1 MDYKKIQS
9 IIAEKNKIFISS
21 HINPDGDSLGSALA
35 VYHYLTKLGK
45 DCRIINHSPVP
56 ETYSFLNEDK
66 IFHELDGD
74 SSGFIKNADL
84 GIILDIGDFYRLGD
98 IAYIIEDH
106 SIETVSIDHHPQSDN
121 DFFTNTFIDLEACS
135 VGEILY
141 SYFCD
146 IDKTIID
153 KDIIL
158 GLYIAVLTDTGSFR
172 HSNTTEMSHKIA
184 VDAINLE
191 LDIAK
196 IYQKIYESSS
206 VSRIKLLGNVIQNL
220 NFDCNGQLAWF
231 AINEDMVKEV
241 NGSNQDFDGFA
252 DFFRSIK
259 GVEVSM
265 MLYDLKGKVRLSF
278 RSKGKYK
285 VSEIAKKMGGGGHPF
300 AAAALVEGEFSQVK
314 SNGLNMLSTYINKYD
329 ENNIS

>member
-1 MDYKKIQS
+1 MNFKEIEN
-9 IIAEKNKIFISS
+9 IITGKDKIFISS
-21 HINPDGDSLGSALA
+21 HINPDGDSLGSAFA
-35 VYHYLTKLGK
+35 VYHYLKKLGK
-45 DCRIINHSPVP
+45 DCKIVNHSPLP
-56 ETYSFLNEDK
+56 EIYQFLNEED
-66 IFHELDGD
+66 IFCQLDGD

-98 IAYIIEDH
+98 IAHIIEEN
-106 SIETVSIDHHPQSDN
+106 SIETLSIDHHPQSDN
-121 DFFTNTFIDLEACS
+121 DFFTNTFIDVNACS

-141 SYFCD
+141 SYFME

-153 KDIIL
+153 KQMML
-158 GLYIAVLTDTGSFR
+158 GMYIAVLTDTGSFR
-172 HSNTTEMSHKIA
+172 HSNTTELSHKIA
-184 VDAINLE
+184 VTAISMN
-191 LDIAK
+191 LDIAN

-220 NFDCNGQLAWF
+220 NFDCNGELAWF
-231 AINEDMVKEV
+231 ALNEDMVREV
-241 NGSNQDFDGFA
+241 NGSNQDFDGFT

-259 GVEVSM
+259 GVEVSV

-300 AAAALVEGEFSQVK
+300 AAAALVEGEFSDVK
-314 SNGLNMLSTYINKYD
+314 SNVLNMLSTHINNYN